1 VRIRVPVEMLNE
13 AAARLSKMEA
23 TLAQNDGLL
32 NKAWSS
38 LPMESRSRQTVES
51 RIKQARGMA
60 GRLSTQTKNMGNYLN
75 HVGVSF
81 VEADR
86 RCSDGALKG
95 ASSDM
100 HAAGKGVLHPGVIAD
115 RAKYESLDE
124 EYNRL
129 NISREQINDPP
140 LVSGLRWYGQL
151 PGLPGSGEAGA
162 AVNIAE
168 DIFYN
173 NADAASVA
181 GTGTVSVAG
190 IGASKVAASTLSK
203 VALAKLTAA
212 GIAVSSP
219 LIIKAGAAV
228 AVGVG
233 VSLLL
238 NATIGNQTI
247 REHAS
252 EATANIIR
260 SAGDVAS
267 TVGSN
272 AVQAGAKMVDSVS
285 STIQTIG
292 DSVGNGVK
300 ALGQMAN
307 GFGEKLNL
315 W

>member
-1 VRIRVPVEMLNE
+1 MRIRVPVEMLNE

-23 TLAQNDGLL
+23 TLAQNDGIL

-38 LPMESRSRQTVES
+38 LPMESRSRQTVEAS
-51 RIKQARGMA
+51 IKQARSMA
-60 GRLSTQTKNMGNYLN
+60 GRLSAQTKNMGSYLN
-75 HVGVSF
+75 HVGVRF
-81 VEADR
+81 VEAGR

-95 ASSDM
+95 AYGSM
-100 HAAGKGVLHPGVIAD
+100 HAAGKGVLPSDIID
-115 RAKYESLDE
+115 ERAKYESLDKT
-124 EYNRL
+124 YNRL
-129 NISREQINDPP
+129 NIPREQISDPP
-140 LVSGLRWYGQL
+140 LVSGLRWYGIL
-151 PGLPGSGEAGA
+151 PGMPGSGEAGA

-168 DIFYN
+168 DIFYD
-173 NADAASVA
+173 NADTASVA
-181 GTGTVSVAG
+181 GTGAVSVAG

-212 GIAVSSP
+212 GIVVASP

-272 AVQAGAKMVDSVS
+272 AVQAGATMIDSVS